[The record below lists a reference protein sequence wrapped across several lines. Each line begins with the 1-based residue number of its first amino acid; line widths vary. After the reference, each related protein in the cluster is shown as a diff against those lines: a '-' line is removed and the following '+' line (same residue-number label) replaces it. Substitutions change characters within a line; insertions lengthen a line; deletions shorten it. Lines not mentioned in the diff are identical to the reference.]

1 MQCMCSLE
9 YSFKYWDVPQLIQNW
24 VIFRCA
30 SISWIEVASE
40 WVSDFFQIFG
50 KRLAHLRTLLG
61 IFFKI
66 LIDRLKFCNMNQ
78 IWVLTRSCRRKY
90 LHPYHPD
97 IELVLFRMNQHQQQ
111 NQQGESGPGPGL
123 QMAKAEQYPMAYSET
138 IRNQLDTDL
147 THIIH
152 FMYKDNRTKKPH
164 PNLIQRGS
172 CGHWTSWSEKAYS
185 IRLRRWYCENV
196 ILWECVNVWMWYCD
210 IVRMWEC
217 ENVVLWYCDHLVGEN
232 IPNQVEEVRM
242 WYCEN
247 VILWYCEN
255 VILWY
260 CDHLVGENILNQV
273 EEETR
278 GVAHLW

>member
-1 MQCMCSLE
+1 
-9 YSFKYWDVPQLIQNW
+9 
-24 VIFRCA
+24 
-30 SISWIEVASE
+30 
-40 WVSDFFQIFG
+40 
-50 KRLAHLRTLLG
+50 
-61 IFFKI
+61 
-66 LIDRLKFCNMNQ
+66 MNQ

-278 GVAHLW
+278 GVAYLR

>member
-1 MQCMCSLE
+1 MTPTLSLS
-9 YSFKYWDVPQLIQNW
+9 YSGWSNNSS
-24 VIFRCA
+24 R
-30 SISWIEVASE
+30 ISK
-40 WVSDFFQIFG
+40 VS
-50 KRLAHLRTLLG
+50 
-61 IFFKI
+61 
-66 LIDRLKFCNMNQ
+66 
-78 IWVLTRSCRRKY
+78 
-90 LHPYHPD
+90 
-97 IELVLFRMNQHQQQ
+97 Q
-111 NQQGESGPGPGL
+111 NQWALKL
-123 QMAKAEQYPMAYSET
+123 QMAKAEQFPMADSET
-138 IRNQLDTDL
+138 IQNQSDNDL

-278 GVAHLW
+278 GVAYLR